1 MSATATPNVEHVPCG
16 IPTLRQFILYFLK
29 LGTFG
34 FGGPVA
40 LAGYMRRDLVEER
53 KWISEEEYVEGF
65 ALAQMAP
72 GPLAAQLAIYLGWV
86 RGGVAGATMVGI
98 AFIIPS
104 FVMCVAL
111 AVVYIRFGKLPL
123 IQSLFYSIGAAVIGI
138 IALSAYKLVRK
149 TVGTDRM
156 LWAIWS
162 VSVIY
167 TAWTETESLWIII
180 AGGIAAV
187 IAKMEPKIPS
197 RTAMVSFIPAWAL
210 TGMHGAGNAKDL
222 WDIAL
227 FFTKAGAFVFG
238 SGLAIVPFLHGGVVD
253 QFMWLDEKQFI
264 DAVAVAMITPGPVVI
279 TVAFIGYLVAGTVGA
294 TVAALGT
301 FLPCYLFTV
310 IPAPYYSKI
319 AKRTNIK
326 VFVGGVTAAAI
337 GAVAGAV
344 WVLGRHAV
352 VDIPT
357 AFIAL
362 LALLL
367 IVRAK
372 VPEPFVI
379 FAAGIAGIAIKYV
392 F

>member
-1 MSATATPNVEHVPCG
+1 MSVNQSATVQGSPVVS
-16 IPTLRQFILYFLK
+16 PTLGQFIAYFLK

-40 LAGYMRRDLVEER
+40 LAGYMRRDLVEDK
-53 KWISEEEYVEGF
+53 KWVSDEEYVEGF

-86 RGGVAGATMVGI
+86 RGGVLGATLVGI
-98 AFIIPS
+98 TFIIPS
-104 FVMCVAL
+104 FVMCVIL
-111 AVVYIRFGKLPL
+111 AIVYIRFGQLPL

-138 IALSAYKLVRK
+138 IALSAYKLVRR
-149 TVGTDRM
+149 TVGTDRV
-156 LWAIWS
+156 LLAVWS
-162 VSVIY
+162 VSALF
-167 TAWTETESLWIII
+167 TAWTETEALWIFLL
-180 AGGIAAV
+180 GGIVAV
-187 IAKMEPKIPS
+187 IAKMPPKIPS
-197 RTAMVSFIPAWAL
+197 RPAFFSLVPAWAL
-210 TGMHGAGNAKDL
+210 TGIYGVSNMKNV

-238 SGLAIVPFLHGGVVD
+238 SGLAIIPFLHGGVVD
-253 QFMWLDEKQFI
+253 QYHWLNEKQFI

-279 TVAFIGYLVAGTVGA
+279 TVAFIGYLVAGTAGA
-294 TVAALGT
+294 AVAALGT
-301 FLPCYLFTV
+301 FIPCYLFTV
-310 IPAPYYSKI
+310 IPAPYYSRI
-319 AKRTNIK
+319 AKKTGIK

-357 AFIAL
+357 ACITVV
-362 LALLL
+362 ALLL
-367 IVRAK
+367 IVKAK

-379 FAAGIAGIAIKYV
+379 LAAGFVGIAIKYV